1 MKKIVFII
9 IACFSL
15 TTMRLSAQQDTLKK
29 EEGLTWYTDI
39 MKANEVSQASGKPLF
54 AFFTGSDWCGWCK
67 KLQKDVMS
75 KPEFIEW
82 AKQNVIL
89 LELDFPRYKTL
100 SPELAQQN
108 ASLQQ
113 TFQITGYPTI
123 WMFYLT
129 KNEQNQKFDIKA
141 LGSLGYPQNPEI
153 GKEQIKFLSDA
164 NSILKNK

>member
-1 MKKIVFII
+1 
-9 IACFSL
+9 
-15 TTMRLSAQQDTLKK
+15 
-29 EEGLTWYTDI
+29 
-39 MKANEVSQASGKPLF
+39 
-54 AFFTGSDWCGWCK
+54 
-67 KLQKDVMS
+67 MS